1 MKFELKRRGRE
12 LRFELRPRLV
22 IWLIL
27 MVLFAIDTELKHSC
41 AVYLLI
47 RNFVRAPEKLI
58 SSSCEH

>member
-41 AVYLLI
+41 AVYLLNSFAI
-47 RNFVRAPEKLI
+47 LSALQK
-58 SSSCEH
+58 S